1 MQLDYEKMIEALSKR
16 VKEYMDV
23 EDRYFALA
31 RKLNEL
37 KPYIEQ
43 CGERIMEMKMTDQLK
58 LFEIMV
64 VLAEL
69 EKNLCEKYG
78 WADDIDIVP
87 MD

>member
-1 MQLDYEKMIEALSKR
+1 MQLDYEKMIEALSKSI
-16 VKEYMDV
+16 KEYVDL

-31 RKLNEL
+31 RKINEL
-37 KPYIEQ
+37 NPYTQ
-43 CGERIMEMKMTDQLK
+43 RGGERIMEMKMADQVK

-64 VLAEL
+64 AYAEL
-69 EKNLCEKYG
+69 SKKLCEKYG